1 MSCSVI
7 FSYRRNFTDSNI
19 VLFWLRGWDC
29 TLTSFS
35 LFTRVGLTDSFAD
48 AYDLFAVNFVNIL
61 MGYVYYPDLGSLPGS
76 VDLGTKMSSSVGTVI
91 GQIGFGILND
101 VYGRKKVVGFASL
114 C

>member
-1 MSCSVI
+1 
-7 FSYRRNFTDSNI
+7 
-19 VLFWLRGWDC
+19 
-29 TLTSFS
+29 
-35 LFTRVGLTDSFAD
+35 
-48 AYDLFAVNFVNIL
+48 

-101 VYGRKKVVGFASL
+101 VYGRKKVVGVASL